1 VGIAP
6 ALDGSTNRTTEALL
20 LALLTPDAAI
30 EPGYRMYRIETYEG
44 KMHEGFMLQNNSSG
58 TTLVFMGGRELFIP
72 KSEIRREGFMKR
84 SLMPG
89 GLIDN
94 LPDADISALLSFIAS
109 LE

>member
-1 VGIAP
+1 
-6 ALDGSTNRTTEALL
+6 
-20 LALLTPDAAI
+20 
-30 EPGYRMYRIETYEG
+30 
-44 KMHEGFMLQNNSSG
+44 
-58 TTLVFMGGRELFIP
+58 MGGRELFIP

-84 SLMPG
+84 SLMPA